1 MTSDAHL
8 SVDDMPLFTRLR
20 MTAFGEAVID
30 IANDPAYDQWTFSA
44 KIRHALDHE
53 TAARTERRVL
63 KLLKASGTPNPA
75 ACIEDIHYLAG
86 RNLSRDLIARLGA
99 CRWIDQTHN
108 LVILGKS
115 SVGKSYLAQA
125 LVNAACRRDYTA
137 RYFRLDDLAN
147 QLAVYQREDAARLTF
162 LNALHSCDVLVL
174 DDFLTTPI
182 TGEIA
187 AELLNIL
194 AAREHRGSTVVTS
207 QFDPEDWYRSL
218 HDAVIAE
225 SILNRIVSTAEP
237 RPTRRP
243 QHASPHPHPH
253 PHPRHDIARARGPAT
268 RSPRPHY
275 QTRAHPLPNGPAKQR
290 VPHLGDTLQ
299 SGGHGV
305 FGAFPQIQPFLME
318 TPTAS
323 ARSATLSLL

>member
-1 MTSDAHL
+1 MLDQHL
-8 SVDDMPLFTRLR
+8 TTDDMPLFTRLR

-30 IANDPAYDQWTFSA
+30 IANDPTYDQWTFSQ
-44 KIRHALDHE
+44 KIRHALEQE

-63 KLLKASGTPNPA
+63 KLLKASRTPNPA
-75 ACIEDIHYLAG
+75 ACVEDIRYLDG
-86 RNLSRDLIARLGA
+86 RNLNRELVARLAA

-147 QLAVYQREDAARLTF
+147 QLAVYHRQDAARLAF
-162 LNALHSCDVLVL
+162 LTGLHTCDLLVL

-182 TGEIA
+182 TGETA

-194 AAREHRGSTVVTS
+194 AAREGRGSTVVTS

-225 SILNRIVSTAEP
+225 SILNRIVSNAELVQLDGP
-237 RPTRRP
+237 NMRR
-243 QHASPHPHPH
+243 HTH
-253 PHPRHDIARARGPAT
+253 T
-268 RSPRPHY
+268 
-275 QTRAHPLPNGPAKQR
+275 
-290 VPHLGDTLQ
+290 
-299 SGGHGV
+299 
-305 FGAFPQIQPFLME
+305 E
-318 TPTAS
+318 TS
-323 ARSATLSLL
+323 D

>member
-1 MTSDAHL
+1 MSETTINDVHL

-30 IANDPAYDQWTFSA
+30 IANDPAYDHWTFSA
-44 KIRHALDHE
+44 KIRHALAHE
-53 TAARTERRVL
+53 TNARTERRVL
-63 KLLKASGTPNPA
+63 KLLKASGTPNPG
-75 ACIEDIHYLAG
+75 ACIEDIHYLPE
-86 RNLSRDLIARLGA
+86 RSLTRDLVARLAA

-108 LVILGKS
+108 LVILGTS

-147 QLAVYQREDAARLTF
+147 RLAVYQRHDTARLTF
-162 LNALHSCDVLVL
+162 LTAVHACDLLVL

-182 TGEIA
+182 TAGTA

-194 AAREHRGSTVVTS
+194 ASREGRGSTVVTS

-225 SILNRIVSTAEP
+225 SILNRIVSTAEIVQLDGP
-237 RPTRRP
+237 NMRRHTHTPDPPTP
-243 QHASPHPHPH
+243 
-253 PHPRHDIARARGPAT
+253 
-268 RSPRPHY
+268 
-275 QTRAHPLPNGPAKQR
+275 
-290 VPHLGDTLQ
+290 
-299 SGGHGV
+299 
-305 FGAFPQIQPFLME
+305 
-318 TPTAS
+318 
-323 ARSATLSLL
+323 